1 MPAAVVIDVTG
12 SRAAAVVVAVLMTG
26 CASVEGPVLPE
37 WQDRER
43 SVVEEQPPIVG
54 GSYTLEPGQ
63 EVIGELQVMRTR
75 YEDAFVDIAR
85 AYGMGYDELVA
96 ANPGVDPWIPGADT
110 EIVLPTRYVLPQAPR
125 EGLVLNI
132 AAKRL
137 FYFPPM
143 ADDEPQ
149 IVETY
154 PIGIGR
160 EGWATPTGSTTV
172 ISKAR
177 DPVWFVPASV
187 RQEHLEAGD
196 PLPRE
201 VPPGPDNPL
210 GKYVLG
216 LGLPGY
222 LIHGT
227 NQPAGVGMRVSHGCV
242 RLFPENIESLFER
255 VAVGTP
261 VRIVNQPYLF
271 ARVGDDLVFEAHA
284 PLEDDERDWGSSA
297 EPMARAK
304 MVGLADEVMSLDA
317 ERLDAIAAEARGF
330 PVSVI
335 SWRPDSEAAVRAAR
349 PVINIIPRDP
359 ADKQQLADQ
368 HVVDQNGADQKLA
381 EESVGDTTLN

>member
-1 MPAAVVIDVTG
+1 
-12 SRAAAVVVAVLMTG
+12 
-26 CASVEGPVLPE
+26 
-37 WQDRER
+37 
-43 SVVEEQPPIVG
+43 
-54 GSYTLEPGQ
+54 
-63 EVIGELQVMRTR
+63 MRTR
-75 YEDAFVDIAR
+75 YEDTFVDIAR
-85 AYGMGYDELVA
+85 TYGLGYDELVA

-110 EIVLPTRYVLPQAPR
+110 PIVLPTRYVLPQAPR

-132 AAKRL
+132 ASKRL

-143 ADDEPQ
+143 ADGEPQ

-172 ISKAR
+172 ASKAR

-187 RQEHLEAGD
+187 RREHLEAGD
-196 PLPRE
+196 PLPRQ

-210 GKYVLG
+210 GNYVLG

-227 NQPAGVGMRVSHGCV
+227 NKPAGVGMRVSHGCV

-255 VAVGTP
+255 VEIGTP
-261 VRIVNQPYLF
+261 VRIVNQPYLL
-271 ARVGDDLVFEAHA
+271 ARVGDDLVFEAHE
-284 PLEDDERDWGSSA
+284 PLEDDERDWGSSV

-304 MVGLADEVMSLDA
+304 MVGLAEEVMSLDS
-317 ERLDAIAAEARGF
+317 ERLGLIAGDARGF

-335 SWRPDSEAAVRAAR
+335 SWRPDTDTTVHAAR
-349 PVINIIPRDP
+349 PVINIIPREP
-359 ADKQQLADQ
+359 ADEQQLADQ
-368 HVVDQNGADQKLA
+368 SVADQKLA
-381 EESVGDTTLN
+381 EESIVDTTLN